1 MRFIL
6 YLYTNITLKM
16 KQKISIL
23 LFLFTL
29 CGFSQESQVWQGYF
43 SYNSI
48 KDLSQDQTKI
58 YAAAENTYFKR
69 NIITNEAKTFSTI
82 EGLSGQSITQ
92 IYHSESSKRT
102 LIGHTD
108 GLLIVVNDV
117 DGSMLNIVDIINKP
131 SIPPNKKKINHFM
144 EFNGKIYIAT
154 DFGIVVYDLNL
165 LQFGDTFII
174 GPSGST
180 VEILQTAVFNGF
192 IYAVASG
199 FGLLRADS
207 NNANL
212 IDFNQWINY
221 APGSWNGVEKTN
233 VELIATTG
241 NQVIKLTTTPTFI
254 ASYPQTIK
262 DVRYS
267 NGNLI
272 ITTLNYV
279 VVLNDNLVE
288 TLRIDNTIDTSVSFN
303 CATMIG
309 SNLYIGTEEKGL
321 ITAAISNPNS
331 FQNITPIGPV
341 RNRIFALKS
350 TANSLW
356 AVYGDFNGGY
366 NPYPLD
372 SYPISKYESNKQW
385 KTFPYSDLFE
395 AKSIGRITLNPNNEN
410 QVFFS
415 SHYSGVLKFENDVPK
430 LMYNVSNSSLQ
441 GIIGQVPDDIRT
453 NGAAFDKKGN
463 FWVTNGL
470 VTKSLSSLKSNG
482 QWQAYTL
489 TSLSAPTSNH
499 YGNITIDKNDTKWI
513 ASNDGGLIGFNE
525 NFSNRCI
532 SIREGQGQGNLPSDN
547 VRVTAIDNKNKLWI
561 GTTTGLRVL
570 SNVDAFLTQSK
581 PETSSII
588 ILDDGLAQELLFGQ
602 LITDIVVD
610 GANNKWIG
618 TGGSGVFY
626 ISADGQKTFNIFT
639 KENSPLPSNSIND
652 IDINERTGEVFIA
665 TDAGMVSYRGNA
677 TSGAENLS
685 NVIAYPNP
693 VRPEYSGVVSITGLM
708 NKSNVKVT
716 DIEGNLVYEA
726 VSEGGTVQWDT
737 SAFSKYKVTSGVYIL
752 FISSEDGAETKVK
765 KVMVVR

>member
-1 MRFIL
+1 
-6 YLYTNITLKM
+6 M

-23 LFLFTL
+23 LFLCTL
-29 CGFSQESQVWQGYF
+29 SVFSQESQVWQGYF
-43 SYNSI
+43 SYNKI
-48 KDLSQDQTKI
+48 GDLTQDASRI
-58 YAAAENTYFKR
+58 YAAAENAYFKR
-69 NIITNEAKTFSTI
+69 NIVTNQINTISTV
-82 EGLSGQSITQ
+82 EGLSGQNITQ
-92 IYHSESSKRT
+92 IYHSESLKKT
-102 LIGHTD
+102 IIGHTD
-108 GLLIVVNDV
+108 GLLIIVNDV

-144 EFNGKIYIAT
+144 EYNGKIYIST
-154 DFGIVVYDLNL
+154 DFGIVVYDLNR
-165 LQFGDTFII
+165 LQFGDTYII
-174 GPSGST
+174 GSSGST

-192 IYAVASG
+192 IYAVANG

-207 NNANL
+207 NNPNL
-212 IDFNQWINY
+212 IDFSQWTNY
-221 APGSWNGVEKTN
+221 APGIWTGVEKTST
-233 VELIATTG
+233 ELIATSG
-241 NQVIKLTTTPTFI
+241 NQIIKLTTAPTVV
-254 ASYPQTIK
+254 ASLPQMIK
-262 DVRYS
+262 DVRYN
-267 NGNLI
+267 NGSLI
-272 ITTLNYV
+272 LTTLNYV
-279 VVLNDNLVE
+279 IVLNDNLVE

-303 CATMIG
+303 CATIVG

-321 ITAAISNPNS
+321 ITTTISNPNS
-331 FQNITPIGPV
+331 FQNITPDGPV
-341 RNRIFALKS
+341 RNKIFALRS
-350 TANSLW
+350 TSNSLW
-356 AVYGDFNGGY
+356 AVYGDFNGNY

-372 SYPISKYESNKQW
+372 SYPISKYESNKRW
-385 KTFPYSDLFE
+385 TTFPYSDLFE
-395 AKSIGRITLNPNNEN
+395 AKSIGRITLNPNNNN

-415 SHYSGVLKFENDVPK
+415 SHYSGVLKFENDIPK
-430 LMYNVSNSSLQ
+430 VIYNASNSSLQ
-441 GIIGQVPDDIRT
+441 GIIGQIPDDIRT

-470 VTKSLSSLKSNG
+470 VAKSLSVLRSNG
-482 QWQAYTL
+482 QWQAYAL

-513 ASNDGGLIGFNE
+513 ASNDGGLVGFNE
-525 NFSNRCI
+525 NYGNRCI

-561 GTTTGLRVL
+561 GTAKGLRVL
-570 SNVDAFLTQSK
+570 SSVDTFLTQSK

-618 TGGSGVFY
+618 TSGAGVFY
-626 ISADGQKTFNIFT
+626 ISSDGQKTFNIFT

-665 TDAGMVSYRGNA
+665 TDSGTVSYRGNA
-677 TSGAENLS
+677 TSGAENLN

-708 NKSNVKVT
+708 NKSNVKIT

-726 VSEGGTVQWDT
+726 VSEGGTIQWDT
-737 SAFSKYKVTSGVYIL
+737 SAFSKYKVTSGVYML

-765 KVMVVR
+765 KVMVIR